1 MIQGLNFIGFE
12 LSGDNTEYIHAFST
26 LENTY
31 LQGQFRIATESEI
44 EKALIKAREAF
55 KIYRNTSA
63 MQRAVF
69 LETIAQKIMEKEDEL
84 IERTMKEAALS
95 YKRVFSE
102 RDRTVHQLK
111 LYAQMLKE
119 GSYVEATIETADE
132 YRKPERKPD
141 LRKML
146 EPIGPVL
153 VFTASNFPLAY
164 ATAGGDTASAL
175 AAGNPVIVKAHESH
189 LGTNELVSDAII
201 EAAKQCEMPD
211 GVFSSLIGKG
221 IQLGQ
226 HLVLHPAICA
236 VGFTGSFTGGRALFD
251 LAAKRKNPIPVF
263 AEMGSINP
271 VVLLPNQLKQNLKKV
286 VKEYAFS
293 IVLGG
298 GQFCTNPGLLIGLES
313 KTLDEFIKKLSKQIA
328 ISESRTMISENIWA
342 GYYSKRQKALEQKG
356 VTLVTEG
363 TGDEELKGRPTLA
376 MVNGRN
382 FLDNPFLKDEV
393 FGPYSL
399 IVRCK
404 NEGEMNRIANQLN
417 GQLTT
422 TIIANEK
429 DIKNYSE
436 TIDSFKENAGRIVFN
451 GVPTGVDVCR
461 AMQHGGPYPAT
472 TDSRFTAVG
481 EDAVKRWLR
490 PVAYQDCPK
499 SYLPDALKNKNSL
512 KIRRIINGKPSR
524 KTL

>member
-1 MIQGLNFIGFE
+1 
-12 LSGDNTEYIHAFST
+12 
-26 LENTY
+26 
-31 LQGQFRIATESEI
+31 
-44 EKALIKAREAF
+44 
-55 KIYRNTSA
+55 
-63 MQRAVF
+63 
-69 LETIAQKIMEKEDEL
+69 
-84 IERTMKEAALS
+84 
-95 YKRVFSE
+95 
-102 RDRTVHQLK
+102 
-111 LYAQMLKE
+111 
-119 GSYVEATIETADE
+119 
-132 YRKPERKPD
+132 
-141 LRKML
+141 
-146 EPIGPVL
+146 
-153 VFTASNFPLAY
+153 
-164 ATAGGDTASAL
+164 
-175 AAGNPVIVKAHESH
+175 
-189 LGTNELVSDAII
+189 
-201 EAAKQCEMPD
+201 
-211 GVFSSLIGKG
+211 
-221 IQLGQ
+221 
-226 HLVLHPAICA
+226 
-236 VGFTGSFTGGRALFD
+236 
-251 LAAKRKNPIPVF
+251 
-263 AEMGSINP
+263 
-271 VVLLPNQLKQNLKKV
+271 
-286 VKEYAFS
+286 
-293 IVLGG
+293 
-298 GQFCTNPGLLIGLES
+298 
-313 KTLDEFIKKLSKQIA
+313 
-328 ISESRTMISENIWA
+328 
-342 GYYSKRQKALEQKG
+342 
-356 VTLVTEG
+356 
-363 TGDEELKGRPTLA
+363 